1 VTRTIHQLPA
11 FIALASVLLTGCGN
25 GGNGGNGDTGDYN
38 GNGGSAA
45 RVSASEIGRGLERG
59 QFALDI
65 SGFVVSTGDYE
76 GDVPAARFQPWNYGS
91 SRERADGYGGRE
103 EVEVWNAT
111 GPYRIW
117 LLTEVSRDGGE
128 TEDASAWVQFP
139 PDAQAGRTYPIR
151 STRMARHGEAYGG
164 LQRHDMVWRDGTH
177 ALEGEVTI
185 VELGDYLT
193 ATFHFDNG
201 HEDEQHTRVE
211 ARVYR
216 VPFMPRGEAFYTFT
230 RDGETTEFAGRV
242 IRQSQDHRFE
252 LMSDHISFSFG
263 PRPEPGTYTL
273 ERRRDD
279 ARQVVGLSADGARFD
294 SVDGTVEVSEN
305 DGYYTMNFTFTT
317 QGQDEVS
324 AEGRFEWIAVP

>member
-1 VTRTIHQLPA
+1 MNTRHTC
-11 FIALASVLLTGCGN
+11 IAVILTLSIPFMLGGCGDGSN
-25 GGNGGNGDTGDYN
+25 GGY
-38 GNGGSAA
+38 GGSTS
-45 RVSASEIGRGLERG
+45 RVSASDIGQGLEPG

-65 SGFVVSTGDYE
+65 SGFVVSTGDYQ

-91 SRERADGYGGRE
+91 SRERAEGYGGRQ

-117 LLTEVSRDGGE
+117 LLTEVSRDGGD
-128 TEDASAWVQFP
+128 TEDASAWVQLP

-164 LQRHDMVWRDGTH
+164 LQRHDMVWRDGSH
-177 ALEGEVTI
+177 SLEGEVTI
-185 VELGDYLT
+185 AEIGEHLT

-201 HEDEQHTRVE
+201 REDEQHTRVE

-242 IRQSQDHRFE
+242 NRHSQDHRLE
-252 LMSDHISFSFG
+252 LMSEHVHLRFP
-263 PRPEPGTYTL
+263 PRPEPGTYPL
-273 ERRRDD
+273 EPRRDD
-279 ARQVVGLSADGARFD
+279 TRGVVSLSAGGRFD
-294 SVDGTVEVSEN
+294 TVDGTVEVSEN
-305 DGYYTMNFTFTT
+305 AGYYTINFAFTT